1 MNVVII
7 TGASDGIGAELA
19 RQYAKQGGDGTALV
33 LAARSKDKLRV
44 VAEDC
49 LKFGVQV
56 FVRPTDVADE
66 QDCRGLITDTVDRF
80 GRIDTLV
87 NNAGMSGHALLAQVS
102 DLGWYEQLMRVN
114 LWGSIWCTHAALS
127 HIIASKGRIVAV
139 SSLAGL
145 VGVPGRTAYS
155 MSKFAMGGFFE
166 SLRIEMLSHG
176 VTVTIAYPGVVATEI
191 RHRGFDA
198 NGQPA
203 GVSSLD
209 EKGAMSV
216 ETCAA
221 YIVRGVQARRRDII
235 MGAKGKFTRLLKLAA
250 PRLVD
255 KLALAALAK
264 DHPIR

>member
-1 MNVVII
+1 MNVIII

-19 RQYAKQGGDGTALV
+19 RQYAMHGGGGTALV
-33 LAARSKDKLRV
+33 LAARSEDKLKA
-44 VAEDC
+44 VADDC
-49 LKFGVQV
+49 LKFGAQV
-56 FVRPTDVADE
+56 FVRPADVADE
-66 QDCRGLITDTVDRF
+66 QDCRGLISDTVERF
-80 GRIDTLV
+80 GRIDTLI
-87 NNAGMSGHALLAQVS
+87 NNAGMSGHALFADVP

-155 MSKFAMGGFFE
+155 TSKFAMGGFFE
-166 SLRIEMLSHG
+166 SLRIEMLPHG
-176 VTVTIAYPGVVATEI
+176 VTVTIAYPGVIATEI
-191 RHRGFDA
+191 RQKGFDA
-198 NGQPA
+198 SGKPA
-203 GVSSLD
+203 GVSGLD

-216 ETCAA
+216 ATCADH
-221 YIVRGVQARRRDII
+221 IRRGVEARRRDIV
-235 MGAKGKFTRLLKLAA
+235 MSAKGKFTRLLKLAA

-264 DHPIR
+264 NH